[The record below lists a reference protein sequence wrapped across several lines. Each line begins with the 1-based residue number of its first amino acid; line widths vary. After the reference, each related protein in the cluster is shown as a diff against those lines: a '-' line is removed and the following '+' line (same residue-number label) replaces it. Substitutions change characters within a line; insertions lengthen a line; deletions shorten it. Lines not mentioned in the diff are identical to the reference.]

1 MNKLCQYTHAPK
13 NILIVLKFL
22 TNLCFG
28 DIIILNSNSTG
39 VIILQIDD
47 IGYNHRHE
55 KDFYIDRPN
64 GVEDWLMLVIKSPAV
79 YRDGGV
85 EFHIPANVLIIYT
98 PSTPQYYSADKAE
111 YFDDWMHFVPN
122 DEEIQLME
130 SLGIRTNSPIELSE
144 STSISAIVRNMCYE
158 HYSSN
163 PHKETLTDLYFR
175 ILLYKIS
182 EKSANKQNPAKSSGS
197 IYFDKLLWIRDSI
210 YRWPSRDYTIND
222 MAKELSLSRSRF
234 QHLYS
239 ETFGTSVTKDII
251 TSRLNKAAELLT
263 TTNMPVK
270 DIALYIG
277 YGHNT
282 SYFVKL
288 FGNVHGMSPGQ
299 YRKKNS
305 AETNVSSSQDN
316 T

>member
-1 MNKLCQYTHAPK
+1 MNKLCQYPLVQK
-13 NILIVLKFL
+13 NISIVLNFL
-22 TNLCFG
+22 TNMYFS
-28 DIIILNSNSTG
+28 DIIFVNNIMTG
-39 VIILQIDD
+39 VLSLQIDD

-64 GVEDWLMLVIKSPAV
+64 GVDDWLLLIIKSPAV
-79 YRDGGV
+79 FRANGK
-85 EFHIPANVLIIYT
+85 ESHIPANVLIVYT
-98 PSTPQYYSADKAE
+98 PFTPQYYRADKSE
-111 YFDDWMHFVPN
+111 YFDDWMHFVPS
-122 DEEIQLME
+122 DEEIQLMD
-130 SLGIRTNSPIELSE
+130 SLGIHTNTPVELSE
-144 STSISAIVRNMCYE
+144 SASISAIIRSMCYE

-163 PHKETLTDLYFR
+163 PHKEKLADLYFR

-182 EKSANKQNPAKSSGS
+182 EKSNIKHNTAKNSGNV
-197 IYFDKLLWIRDSI
+197 YFDKLLWIRDSI

-234 QHLYS
+234 QHIYS

-305 AETNVSSSQDN
+305 AEINVSSSQDN